1 MVTDTLGAMI
11 GLLGI
16 GVLVGPFAI
25 AVYMIYKDK

>member
-1 MVTDTLGAMI
+1 MTDILGAVI

-25 AVYMIYKDK
+25 AFYMIYKDK